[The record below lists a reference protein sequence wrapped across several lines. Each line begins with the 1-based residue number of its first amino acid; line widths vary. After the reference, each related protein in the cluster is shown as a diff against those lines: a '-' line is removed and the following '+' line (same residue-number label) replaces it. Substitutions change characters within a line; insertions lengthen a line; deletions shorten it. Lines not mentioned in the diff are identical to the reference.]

1 MYYII
6 NFVTMS
12 ICSKQFKTLPE
23 AEMYW
28 DTIRED
34 YRSEWTIVKAVQ
46 N

>member
-6 NFVTMS
+6 NFVTMA
-12 ICSKQFKTLPE
+12 ICNKKFNTLPE

-28 DTIRED
+28 ESISDE
-34 YRSEWTIVKAVQ
+34 YRSEWTIVKSVQ